1 VSDRLTA
8 TGRTRRGIRAALA
21 VVALG
26 ASLLGCLSM
35 GPTGPGDAP
44 DGTTP
49 VLFIGNSLTYW
60 NDLPGMVA
68 ALGAAD
74 AAPIWARS
82 VAIPDAD
89 LGIHLADGRAADAIA
104 SNRWKVVVLQQGPSS
119 LPENRAALRS
129 WTRTFAERIR
139 AVGGRPALY
148 AVWPQEI
155 HQHTWDEAT
164 RSYALAASDVDG
176 MLFPVGEAWRAA
188 WRRDPAI
195 ALYSGDG
202 LHPSVEGSY
211 LAAIV
216 IYATLAG
223 RSPVGL
229 PAELRVETGVV
240 RIPAARAA
248 VLQEAAREAIEE
260 YGRP

>member
-1 VSDRLTA
+1 M
-8 TGRTRRGIRAALA
+8 
-21 VVALG
+21 VALG
-26 ASLLGCLSM
+26 ATLLGCLSM

-60 NDLPGMVA
+60 NNLPGMVA
-68 ALGAAD
+68 ALGAGD
-74 AAPIWARS
+74 EAPVWARS

-89 LGIHLADGRAADAIA
+89 LGIHLADGRAAGAIA

-119 LPENRAALRS
+119 LPDNRAALRA
-129 WTRTFAERIR
+129 WTRTLAERIR
-139 AVGGRPALY
+139 AVGARPALY

-164 RSYALAASDVDG
+164 RSYALAADDVDA

-202 LHPSVEGSY
+202 LHPSIEGSY

-216 IYATLAG
+216 IYATIAG

-229 PAELRVETGVV
+229 PAELRLGNGGVV
-240 RIPAARAA
+240 RIPAERAA
-248 VLQEAAREAIEE
+248 VLQAAAGEAMEE
-260 YGRP
+260 YGKP